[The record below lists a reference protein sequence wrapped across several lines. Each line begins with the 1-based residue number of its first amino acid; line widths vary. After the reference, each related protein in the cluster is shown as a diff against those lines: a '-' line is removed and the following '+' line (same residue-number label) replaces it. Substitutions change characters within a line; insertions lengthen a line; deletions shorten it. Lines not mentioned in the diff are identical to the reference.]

1 MPGEPVRKKLGATLA
16 AMLLFLVAALAVGV
30 VGPRRIL
37 RSLVET
43 VISRDYAKFR
53 AVKTGWTEEEVR
65 RRLGPPYR
73 AYDRATAPKDY
84 YVRGWARKER
94 AITHRVLIYI
104 GDEPIA
110 YIYIDRENRVEET
123 YIVGS

>member
-1 MPGEPVRKKLGATLA
+1 MSGEPVRKPLA
-16 AMLLFLVAALAVGV
+16 AALAAILLFLVAALAVGV

-43 VISRDYAKFR
+43 VISRDYARFR

-94 AITHRVLIYI
+94 AITNRVLIYM

-110 YIYIDRENRVEET
+110 YIYIDGENRVEDVFV
-123 YIVGS
+123 VGS